1 MALMRTII
9 IITITILWEI
19 SGDNPG
25 PGSGPDP
32 INIFYLHFFGH
43 SFINFNCSKRN
54 AARPRTLHTAMNLIG

>member
-1 MALMRTII
+1 MALMRTI
-9 IITITILWEI
+9 ITILWEI
-19 SGDNPG
+19 SGDNPGPG

-54 AARPRTLHTAMNLIG
+54 AVRPRTLHTAMNLIG